1 MRYLLTLSIGPVQ
14 DFIAAA
20 RRTADL
26 QAGSKLLQ
34 QLAMHLAQDIQD
46 KGGTLIFPASA
57 QVPGPNK
64 VVATLDADD
73 PATFAQQ
80 LREGAVQWLW
90 QQWQTARERINS
102 VPLDDHLAEEQI
114 KHFLEFY
121 AAWVPLNGDY
131 AQARHQAE
139 RLLAGR
145 KALRD
150 FRQVPCRPGRPKSP
164 LDPSR
169 DTVLKLEQG
178 LRIPDEA
185 QREPLFLKR
194 TEYLDAVSMLK
205 RLLGEKGVPSTSYMA
220 AQAILPI
227 ADQQA
232 VQELQRIADHAPG
245 AVDIGDLM
253 FPTRVQE
260 EIEEGEPPLSNYL
273 QRHQTEID
281 QLRRRILDSL
291 SPRVSE
297 CPPYYAILAA
307 DGDRMGQLISAQRDM
322 QSHQKLSSAL
332 ADVAEE
338 MKKVVKQHHG
348 YTVYAGG
355 DDLLAFLPVNQILS
369 CACQLAAAFRQAME
383 QFRKEK
389 NEDSGGT
396 LSIGVAIVHRMEM
409 LQQALEWARAAE
421 AEAKKRRNAIAI
433 ALHTRGGV
441 PLTAV
446 TAFKD
451 DPYLDE
457 WKKWLKAFRAGLTRG
472 FPYELQHLAREVE
485 NASLSSE
492 SLRAEAMRIFDR
504 KMGREGS
511 AAVKQFRPAFQQRIE
526 TIGNA
531 NDLRAFA
538 EQLIVARFL
547 SEYPN
552 GVEVRS

>member
-26 QAGSKLLQ
+26 QAGSQLLQ
-34 QLAMHLAQDIQD
+34 QLAMHLAQHIQG

-57 QVPGPNK
+57 EQPGPNK
-64 VVATLDADD
+64 VVATIETDD
-73 PATFAQQ
+73 PAAFAQQ
-80 LREGAVQWLW
+80 LREVAVQWLW

-169 DTVLKLEQG
+169 DTVLKLDAG
-178 LRIPDEA
+178 LRIPEQA
-185 QREPLFLKR
+185 QQEPLFLKR

-205 RLLGEKGVPSTSYMA
+205 RLKGEKGVPSTSYMA

-232 VQELQRIADHAPG
+232 VTELERIADNAPG

-260 EIEEGEPPLSNYL
+260 EVEEGEPRLSRYL
-273 QRHQTEID
+273 KDRLTEID
-281 QLRRRILDSL
+281 QLRRQILAKFGL
-291 SPRVSE
+291 SE
-297 CPPYYAILAA
+297 CPSYYAILAA

-322 QSHQKLSSAL
+322 ESHQKLSKAL
-332 ADVAEE
+332 ANVAEQ
-338 MKKVVKQHHG
+338 MKQVVDGHNG
-348 YTVYAGG
+348 YTIYAGG
-355 DDLLAFLPVNQILS
+355 DDLLAFLPVNQVLS
-369 CACQLAAAFRQAME
+369 CACELAAAFRKAME
-383 QFRKEK
+383 PFRG
-389 NEDSGGT
+389 DSSEAGT

-409 LQQALEWARAAE
+409 LQQSLEWARE
-421 AEAKKRRNAIAI
+421 AEREAKRWRNAIAV

-441 PLTAV
+441 PMTAV

-451 DPYLDE
+451 DPYLDG
-457 WKKWLKAFRAGLTRG
+457 WRQWLKAFRAGLTRG
-472 FPYELQHLAREVE
+472 FPYELQYLAREVE

-492 SLRAEAMRIFDR
+492 SLRAEALRIFDR
-504 KMGREGS
+504 KTGREGS
-511 AAVKQFRPAFQQRIE
+511 AAVKQFRPAYQQRID
-526 TIGNA
+526 TIGNT
-531 NDLRAFA
+531 DELRAFA

-547 SEYPN
+547 WEYLN

>member
-169 DTVLKLEQG
+169 DTVLKLDAG
-178 LRIPDEA
+178 LRIPEQA
-185 QREPLFLKR
+185 QQEPLFLKR

-205 RLLGEKGVPSTSYMA
+205 RLKGEKGVPSTSYMA

-232 VQELQRIADHAPG
+232 VQALERIANDAPG

-260 EIEEGEPPLSNYL
+260 EIEEGEPPLSRYL
-273 QRHQTEID
+273 QEHQADID
-281 QLRRRILDSL
+281 RLRRRILAKFGL
-291 SPRVSE
+291 SE

-322 QSHQKLSSAL
+322 ESHQKLSKAL
-332 ADVAEE
+332 ANVAEQ
-338 MKKVVKQHHG
+338 MKQVVDGHNG
-348 YTVYAGG
+348 YTIYAGG
-355 DDLLAFLPVNQILS
+355 DDLLALLPVNQILS
-369 CACQLAAAFRQAME
+369 CACQLAAAFSKAME
-383 QFRKEK
+383 QFRKDK

-396 LSIGVAIVHRMEM
+396 LSIGVAIVHRMEI
-409 LQQALEWARAAE
+409 LQQALEWARE
-421 AEAKKRRNAIAI
+421 AEKQAKNLRDAIAI

-441 PLTAV
+441 PMTAV
-446 TAFKD
+446 TSFQK
-451 DPYLDE
+451 DPYLDG
-457 WKKWLKAFRAGLTRG
+457 WRQWLKAFRAGLTRG
-472 FPYELQHLAREVE
+472 FPYELQYLAREVE

-492 SLRAEAMRIFDR
+492 SLRAEALRIFDR
-504 KMGREGS
+504 KMGREGRATVEAYRPHLERAIHGIDS
-511 AAVKQFRPAFQQRIE
+511 ADK
-526 TIGNA
+526 
-531 NDLRAFA
+531 LRAFA

>member
-26 QAGSKLLQ
+26 QAGSQLLQ
-34 QLAMHLAQDIQD
+34 QLAMHLAQHIQG

-57 QVPGPNK
+57 EQPGPNK
-64 VVATLDADD
+64 VVATIETDD
-73 PATFAQQ
+73 PAAFAQQ
-80 LREGAVQWLW
+80 LREVAVQWLW
-90 QQWQTARERINS
+90 QQWQSARERMPN
-102 VPLDDHLAEEQI
+102 VPLDEHLAEEQM
-114 KHFLEFY
+114 KQFLEFY

-169 DTVLKLEQG
+169 DTVLKLDAG
-178 LRIPDEA
+178 LRIPEQA
-185 QREPLFLKR
+185 QQEPLFLKR

-205 RLLGEKGVPSTSYMA
+205 RLKGEKGVPSTSYMA

-232 VQELQRIADHAPG
+232 VTELKRIADNAPG

-260 EIEEGEPPLSNYL
+260 EVEEGEPRLSRYL
-273 QRHQTEID
+273 KEHQADID
-281 QLRRRILDSL
+281 RLRRRILDSL
-291 SPRVSE
+291 SPRLSE
-297 CPPYYAILAA
+297 CPSYYAILAA
-307 DGDRMGQLISAQRDM
+307 DGDRMGQCISAQRDM
-322 QSHQKLSSAL
+322 DSHRRLSAAL
-332 ADVAEE
+332 AEVAEE
-338 MKKVVKQHHG
+338 MKKVVNQHNG

-355 DDLLAFLPVNQILS
+355 DDLLAFLPVNQVLS
-369 CACQLAAAFRQAME
+369 CVCELAAAFRKAME
-383 QFRKEK
+383 PFRGGSSEA
-389 NEDSGGT
+389 GT

-409 LQQALEWARAAE
+409 LQQSLEWARE
-421 AEAKKRRNAIAI
+421 AEREAKRWRNAIAI

-451 DPYLDE
+451 DPYLDG
-457 WKKWLKAFRAGLTRG
+457 WRQWLKAFRAGLTRG
-472 FPYELQHLAREVE
+472 FPYELQYLAREVE

-504 KMGREGS
+504 KTGREGS
-511 AAVKQFRPAFQQRIE
+511 AAVKQFRPAYQQRID
-526 TIGNA
+526 TIGNT
-531 NDLRAFA
+531 DELRAFA

>member
-26 QAGSKLLQ
+26 QAGSQLLQ
-34 QLAMHLAQDIQD
+34 QLAMHLAQHIQG
-46 KGGTLIFPASA
+46 KGGSLIFPASA
-57 QVPGPNK
+57 QQPGPNK
-64 VVATLDADD
+64 VVATIETDD
-73 PATFAQQ
+73 PAAFAQQ
-80 LREGAVQWLW
+80 LREVAVQWLW
-90 QQWQTARERINS
+90 QQWQSARERMPN
-102 VPLDDHLAEEQI
+102 VPLDEHLAEEQI
-114 KHFLEFY
+114 KQFLEFY

-169 DTVLKLEQG
+169 DTVLKLDAG
-178 LRIPDEA
+178 LRIPEQA
-185 QREPLFLKR
+185 QQEPLFLKR

-205 RLLGEKGVPSTSYMA
+205 RLKGEKGVPSTSYMA

-232 VQELQRIADHAPG
+232 VTELKRIADNAPG

-260 EIEEGEPPLSNYL
+260 EIEEGEPRLSRYL
-273 QRHQTEID
+273 KEHQADID
-281 QLRRRILDSL
+281 RLRRRILDSL
-291 SPRVSE
+291 SPRLSE
-297 CPPYYAILAA
+297 CPSYYAILAA
-307 DGDRMGQLISAQRDM
+307 DGDRMGQCISAQRDM
-322 QSHQKLSSAL
+322 DSHRRLSAAL
-332 ADVAEE
+332 AEVAEE
-338 MKKVVKQHHG
+338 MKKVVNQHHG

-355 DDLLAFLPVNQILS
+355 DDLLAFLPVNQVLS
-369 CACQLAAAFRQAME
+369 CACELAAAFRKAME
-383 QFRKEK
+383 PFRGGSSEA
-389 NEDSGGT
+389 GT

-409 LQQALEWARAAE
+409 LQQSLEWARE
-421 AEAKKRRNAIAI
+421 AEREAKRWRNAIAI

-451 DPYLDE
+451 DPYLDG
-457 WKKWLKAFRAGLTRG
+457 WRQWLKAFRAGLTRG
-472 FPYELQHLAREVE
+472 FPYELQYLAREVE

-504 KMGREGS
+504 KTGREGS
-511 AAVKQFRPAFQQRIE
+511 AAVKQFRPAYQQRID
-526 TIGNA
+526 TIGNT
-531 NDLRAFA
+531 DELRAFA

>member
-26 QAGSKLLQ
+26 QAGSQLLQ
-34 QLAMHLAQDIQD
+34 QLAMHLAQHIQG

-57 QVPGPNK
+57 QQPGPNK
-64 VVATLDADD
+64 VVATIETDD
-73 PATFAQQ
+73 PAAFAQQ
-80 LREGAVQWLW
+80 LREVAVQWLW
-90 QQWQTARERINS
+90 QQWQSARERMPN
-102 VPLDDHLAEEQI
+102 VPLDEHLAEEQI
-114 KHFLEFY
+114 KQFLEFY

-169 DTVLKLEQG
+169 DTVLKLDAG
-178 LRIPDEA
+178 LRIPEQA
-185 QREPLFLKR
+185 QQEPLFLKR

-205 RLLGEKGVPSTSYMA
+205 RLKGEKGVPSTSYMA

-232 VQELQRIADHAPG
+232 VTELKRIADNAPG

-260 EIEEGEPPLSNYL
+260 EVEEGEPRLSRYL
-273 QRHQTEID
+273 KEHQADID
-281 QLRRRILDSL
+281 RLRRRILDSL
-291 SPRVSE
+291 SPRLSE
-297 CPPYYAILAA
+297 CPSYYAILAA

-322 QSHQKLSSAL
+322 DSHRRLSAAL
-332 ADVAEE
+332 AEVAEE
-338 MKKVVKQHHG
+338 MKKVVNQHHG

-369 CACQLAAAFRQAME
+369 CACELAAAFRKAME
-383 QFRKEK
+383 PFRGGSSEA
-389 NEDSGGT
+389 GT

-409 LQQALEWARAAE
+409 LQQSLEWARE
-421 AEAKKRRNAIAI
+421 AEREAKRWRNAIAI

-451 DPYLDE
+451 DPYLDG
-457 WKKWLKAFRAGLTRG
+457 WRQWLKAFRAGLTRG
-472 FPYELQHLAREVE
+472 FPYELQYLAREVE
-485 NASLSSE
+485 NASLSID

-504 KMGREGS
+504 KTGREGS
-511 AAVKQFRPAFQQRIE
+511 AAVKQFRPAYQQRID
-526 TIGNA
+526 TIGNT
-531 NDLRAFA
+531 DELRAFA

>member
-1 MRYLLTLSIGPVQ
+1 MKYLLTLSIGPVQ

-26 QAGSKLLQ
+26 QAGSQLLQ
-34 QLAMHLAQDIQD
+34 QLAMHLAQHIQG
-46 KGGTLIFPASA
+46 KGGSLIFPASA
-57 QVPGPNK
+57 QQPGPNK
-64 VVATLDADD
+64 VVATIETDD
-73 PATFAQQ
+73 PAAFAQQ
-80 LREGAVQWLW
+80 LREVAVQWLW
-90 QQWQTARERINS
+90 QQWQSARERMPN
-102 VPLDDHLAEEQI
+102 VPLDEHLAEEQI
-114 KHFLEFY
+114 KQFLEFY

-150 FRQVPCRPGRPKSP
+150 FRQGPCRPGRPKSP
-164 LDPSR
+164 LDPTR
-169 DTVLKLEQG
+169 DTVLKLEAG
-178 LRIPDEA
+178 LRIPEQA
-185 QREPLFLKR
+185 QQEPLFLKR

-205 RLLGEKGVPSTSYMA
+205 RLKGEKGVPSTSYMA

-227 ADQQA
+227 ADRQA

-260 EIEEGEPPLSNYL
+260 EVEEGEPRLSRYL
-273 QRHQTEID
+273 KDRLTEID
-281 QLRRRILDSL
+281 QLRRQILAKFGL
-291 SPRVSE
+291 SE
-297 CPPYYAILAA
+297 CPSYYAILAA
-307 DGDRMGQLISAQRDM
+307 DGDRMGQCISAQRDM
-322 QSHQKLSSAL
+322 DSHRRLSAAL
-332 ADVAEE
+332 AEVAEE
-338 MKKVVKQHHG
+338 MKKVVNQHNG

-369 CACQLAAAFRQAME
+369 CACELAAAFREAMKS
-383 QFRKEK
+383 FRG
-389 NEDSGGT
+389 DSSEAGT
-396 LSIGVAIVHRMEM
+396 LSIGVAIVHRMEI
-409 LQQALEWARAAE
+409 LQQSLEWARE
-421 AEAKKRRNAIAI
+421 AEREAKRWRNAIAI

-451 DPYLDE
+451 DPYLDG
-457 WKKWLKAFRAGLTRG
+457 WRQWLKAFRAGLTRG
-472 FPYELQHLAREVE
+472 LPYELQYLAREVE
-485 NASLSSE
+485 NASLSID

-504 KMGREGS
+504 KTGREGS
-511 AAVKQFRPAFQQRIE
+511 AAVKQFRPAYQQRID
-526 TIGNA
+526 TIGNT
-531 NDLRAFA
+531 DELRAFA

-547 SEYPN
+547 WEYLN

>member
-26 QAGSKLLQ
+26 QAGSQLLQ
-34 QLAMHLAQDIQD
+34 QLAMHLAQHIQG

-57 QVPGPNK
+57 EQPGPNK
-64 VVATLDADD
+64 VVATIETDD
-73 PATFAQQ
+73 PAAFAQQ
-80 LREGAVQWLW
+80 LREVAVQWLW
-90 QQWQTARERINS
+90 QQWQSARERMPN
-102 VPLDDHLAEEQI
+102 VPLDEHLAEEQI
-114 KHFLEFY
+114 KHLLEFY

-169 DTVLKLEQG
+169 DTVLKLDAG
-178 LRIPDEA
+178 LRIPEQA
-185 QREPLFLKR
+185 QQEPLFLKR

-205 RLLGEKGVPSTSYMA
+205 RLKGERGVPSTSYMA

-232 VQELQRIADHAPG
+232 VTELERIADNAPG

-260 EIEEGEPPLSNYL
+260 EVEEGEPRLSRYL
-273 QRHQTEID
+273 KDRLTEID
-281 QLRRRILDSL
+281 QLRRQILDSL
-291 SPRVSE
+291 SPRLSE
-297 CPPYYAILAA
+297 CPSYYAILAA
-307 DGDRMGQLISAQRDM
+307 DGDRMGQCISAQRDM
-322 QSHQKLSSAL
+322 DSHRRLSAAL
-332 ADVAEE
+332 AEVAEE
-338 MKKVVKQHHG
+338 MKKVVNQHHG

-369 CACQLAAAFRQAME
+369 CACELAAAFRKAME
-383 QFRKEK
+383 PFRGGSSEA
-389 NEDSGGT
+389 GT

-409 LQQALEWARAAE
+409 LQQSLEWARE
-421 AEAKKRRNAIAI
+421 AEREAKRWRNAIAI

-451 DPYLDE
+451 DPYLDG
-457 WKKWLKAFRAGLTRG
+457 WRQWLKAFRAGLTRG
-472 FPYELQHLAREVE
+472 FPYELQYLAREVE
-485 NASLSSE
+485 NASLSID
-492 SLRAEAMRIFDR
+492 SLRAEALRIFDR
-504 KMGREGS
+504 KTGREGS
-511 AAVKQFRPAFQQRIE
+511 AAVKQFRPAYQQRID
-526 TIGNA
+526 TIGNT
-531 NDLRAFA
+531 DELRAFA

>member
-26 QAGSKLLQ
+26 QAGSQLLQ
-34 QLAMHLAQDIQD
+34 QLAMHLAQHIQG

-57 QVPGPNK
+57 EQPGPNK
-64 VVATLDADD
+64 VVATIETDD
-73 PATFAQQ
+73 PAAFAQQ
-80 LREGAVQWLW
+80 LHEVAVQWLW
-90 QQWQTARERINS
+90 QQWQSARERMPN
-102 VPLDDHLAEEQI
+102 VPLDEHLAEEQI
-114 KHFLEFY
+114 KQFLEFY

-169 DTVLKLEQG
+169 DTVLKLDAG
-178 LRIPDEA
+178 LRIPEQA
-185 QREPLFLKR
+185 QQEPLFLKR

-205 RLLGEKGVPSTSYMA
+205 RLKGEKGVPSTSYMA

-232 VQELQRIADHAPG
+232 VTELERIADNAPG

-260 EIEEGEPPLSNYL
+260 EVEEGEPRLSRYL
-273 QRHQTEID
+273 KDRLTEID
-281 QLRRRILDSL
+281 QLRRQILDSL
-291 SPRVSE
+291 SPRLSE
-297 CPPYYAILAA
+297 CPSYYAILAA
-307 DGDRMGQLISAQRDM
+307 DGDRMGQCISAQRDM
-322 QSHQKLSSAL
+322 DSHRRLSAAL
-332 ADVAEE
+332 AEVAEE
-338 MKKVVKQHHG
+338 MKKVVNQHHG

-369 CACQLAAAFRQAME
+369 CACELAAAFRKAME
-383 QFRKEK
+383 PFRGGSSEA
-389 NEDSGGT
+389 GT

-409 LQQALEWARAAE
+409 LQQSLEWARE
-421 AEAKKRRNAIAI
+421 AEREAKRWRNAIAI

-451 DPYLDE
+451 DPYLDG
-457 WKKWLKAFRAGLTRG
+457 WRQWLKAFRAGLTRG
-472 FPYELQHLAREVE
+472 FPYELQYLAREVE
-485 NASLSSE
+485 NASLSID

-504 KMGREGS
+504 KTGREGS
-511 AAVKQFRPAFQQRIE
+511 AAVKQFRPAYQQRID
-526 TIGNA
+526 TIGNT
-531 NDLRAFA
+531 DELRAFA

>member
-1 MRYLLTLSIGPVQ
+1 MKYLLTLSIGPVQ

-145 KALRD
+145 KVLRD

-169 DTVLKLEQG
+169 DTVLKLDQG
-178 LRIPDEA
+178 LRIPEQA
-185 QREPLFLKR
+185 QKEPLFLKR

-205 RLLGEKGVPSTSYMA
+205 RLKGEKGVPSTSYMA

-232 VQELQRIADHAPG
+232 VTELKRVADNAPG

-260 EIEEGEPPLSNYL
+260 EIEEGEPRLSRYL
-273 QRHQTEID
+273 KEHQADID
-281 QLRRRILDSL
+281 RLRRRILDSL
-291 SPRVSE
+291 RSRPSE
-297 CPPYYAILAA
+297 CPPYYAILVA
-307 DGDRMGQLISAQRDM
+307 DGDRMGQCISAQPDM
-322 QSHQKLSSAL
+322 DSHRRLSAAL
-332 ADVAEE
+332 AEVAEE
-338 MKKVVKQHHG
+338 MKKVVNQHNG

-369 CACQLAAAFRQAME
+369 CACELAAAFREAMKS
-383 QFRKEK
+383 FRG
-389 NEDSGGT
+389 DSSEAGT
-396 LSIGVAIVHRMEM
+396 LSIGVAIVHRMEI
-409 LQQALEWARAAE
+409 LQQSLEWARE
-421 AEAKKRRNAIAI
+421 AEREAKRWRNAIAI

-441 PLTAV
+441 PMTAV

-451 DPYLDE
+451 DPYLDG
-457 WKKWLKAFRAGLTRG
+457 WRQWLKAFGAGLTRG
-472 FPYELQHLAREVE
+472 LPYELQYLAREVE
-485 NASLSSE
+485 NASLSID

-504 KMGREGS
+504 KTGREGS
-511 AAVKQFRPAFQQRIE
+511 AAVKQFRPAYQQRID
-526 TIGNA
+526 TIGNT
-531 NDLRAFA
+531 DELRAFA

-547 SEYPN
+547 WEYLN

>member
-34 QLAMHLAQDIQD
+34 QLAMHLAQDIQG
-46 KGGTLIFPASA
+46 KGGTLVFPASA
-57 QVPGPNK
+57 HVPGPNK
-64 VVATLDADD
+64 VVAAIDTDD

-178 LRIPDEA
+178 LRIPEQA
-185 QREPLFLKR
+185 QKEPLFLKR

-232 VQELQRIADHAPG
+232 VQELQRISDHAPG

-322 QSHQKLSSAL
+322 QSHQELSEAL
-332 ADVAEE
+332 ANVADK
-338 MKKVVKQHHG
+338 MRAVVKNHSG

-369 CACQLAAAFRQAME
+369 CACELAAAFRKAME
-383 QFRKEK
+383 PFCG
-389 NEDSGGT
+389 DSSEAGT

-421 AEAKKRRNAIAI
+421 AEAKKWRNAIAI

-441 PLTAV
+441 PLTSVA
-446 TAFKD
+446 TFQN

-457 WKKWLKAFRAGLTRG
+457 WRQWLKAFRAGLTRG

-485 NASLSSE
+485 NASLSAE
-492 SLRAEAMRIFDR
+492 SLRAEALRIFDR
-504 KMGREGS
+504 KMGREGRASVEAYRPHFERAIQGIGS
-511 AAVKQFRPAFQQRIE
+511 ADK
-526 TIGNA
+526 
-531 NDLRAFA
+531 LRAFA

>member
-20 RRTADL
+20 RRTVDL

-64 VVATLDADD
+64 VVATIDTDD

-90 QQWQTARERINS
+90 QQWQTARDRIPS

-169 DTVLKLEQG
+169 DTVLKLEQE

-185 QREPLFLKR
+185 QKEPLFLKR

-205 RLLGEKGVPSTSYMA
+205 RLLGEKKVPSTSLMA
-220 AQAILPI
+220 ARAILPI

-232 VQELQRIADHAPG
+232 VQELQRIADNAPG

-260 EIEEGEPPLSNYL
+260 QIEEGEPPLRNYL

-281 QLRRRILDSL
+281 HLRRRILDSL
-291 SPRVSE
+291 SPRLSE

-338 MKKVVKQHHG
+338 MKKVVQQHHG

-355 DDLLAFLPVNQILS
+355 DDLLAFLAVNQILS
-369 CACQLAAAFRQAME
+369 CACQLAAAFNQAME
-383 QFRKEK
+383 QFRKDK
-389 NEDSGGT
+389 NDDSGGT

-421 AEAKKRRNAIAI
+421 AEAKKSRNAIAI

-446 TAFKD
+446 SSFKD
-451 DPYLDE
+451 DPYLDG
-457 WKKWLKAFRAGLTRG
+457 WRQWLKAFRAGLTRG

-485 NASLSSE
+485 NASLSAD
-492 SLRAEAMRIFDR
+492 SLQAEAFRIFDR
-504 KMGREGS
+504 KTGREGS
-511 AAVKQFRPAFQQRIE
+511 AAVKQFRPAFKQRMDR
-526 TIGNA
+526 IGKA
-531 NDLRAFA
+531 EDLRAFA

>member
-26 QAGSKLLQ
+26 QAGSQLLQ
-34 QLAMHLAQDIQD
+34 QLAMHLAQHIQG

-57 QVPGPNK
+57 EQPGPNK
-64 VVATLDADD
+64 VVATIETDD
-73 PATFAQQ
+73 PAAFAQQ
-80 LREGAVQWLW
+80 LREVAVQWLW
-90 QQWQTARERINS
+90 QQWQSARERMPN
-102 VPLDDHLAEEQI
+102 VPLDEHLAEEQI
-114 KHFLEFY
+114 KQFLEFY

-169 DTVLKLEQG
+169 DTVLKLDAG
-178 LRIPDEA
+178 LRIPEQA
-185 QREPLFLKR
+185 QQEPLFLKR

-205 RLLGEKGVPSTSYMA
+205 RLKGEKGVPSTSYMA

-232 VQELQRIADHAPG
+232 VTELERIADNAPG

-260 EIEEGEPPLSNYL
+260 EVEEGEPRLSRYL
-273 QRHQTEID
+273 KDRLTEID
-281 QLRRRILDSL
+281 QLRRQILDSL
-291 SPRVSE
+291 SPRLSE
-297 CPPYYAILAA
+297 CPSYYAILAA
-307 DGDRMGQLISAQRDM
+307 DGDRMGQCISAQRDM
-322 QSHQKLSSAL
+322 DSHRRLSAAL
-332 ADVAEE
+332 AEVAEE
-338 MKKVVKQHHG
+338 MKKVVNQHHG

-369 CACQLAAAFRQAME
+369 CACELAAAFRKAME
-383 QFRKEK
+383 PFRGGSSEA
-389 NEDSGGT
+389 GT

-409 LQQALEWARAAE
+409 LQQSLEWARE
-421 AEAKKRRNAIAI
+421 AEREAKRWRNAIAI

-451 DPYLDE
+451 DPYLDG
-457 WKKWLKAFRAGLTRG
+457 WRQWLKAFRAGLTRG
-472 FPYELQHLAREVE
+472 FPYELQYLAREVE
-485 NASLSSE
+485 NASLSID
-492 SLRAEAMRIFDR
+492 SLRAEALRIFDR
-504 KMGREGS
+504 KTGREGS
-511 AAVKQFRPAFQQRIE
+511 AAVKQFRPAYQQRID
-526 TIGNA
+526 TIGNT
-531 NDLRAFA
+531 DELRAFA

>member
-26 QAGSKLLQ
+26 QAGSQLLQ
-34 QLAMHLAQDIQD
+34 QLAMHLAQHIQG

-57 QVPGPNK
+57 QQPGPNK
-64 VVATLDADD
+64 VVATIETDD
-73 PATFAQQ
+73 PAAFAQQ
-80 LREGAVQWLW
+80 LREVAVQWLW
-90 QQWQTARERINS
+90 QQWQSARERMPN
-102 VPLDDHLAEEQI
+102 VPLDEHLAEEQI
-114 KHFLEFY
+114 KQFLEFY

-169 DTVLKLEQG
+169 DTVLKLDQG
-178 LRIPDEA
+178 LRIPEQA
-185 QREPLFLKR
+185 QKEPLFLKR

-205 RLLGEKGVPSTSYMA
+205 RLKGEKGVPSTSYMA

-232 VQELQRIADHAPG
+232 VTELKRIADNAPG

-260 EIEEGEPPLSNYL
+260 EVEEGEPRLSRYL
-273 QRHQTEID
+273 KDRLTEID
-281 QLRRRILDSL
+281 QLRRQILAKFGL
-291 SPRVSE
+291 SE
-297 CPPYYAILAA
+297 CPSYYAILAA

-322 QSHQKLSSAL
+322 ESHQKLSKAL
-332 ADVAEE
+332 ANVAEQ
-338 MKKVVKQHHG
+338 MKQVVDGHNG
-348 YTVYAGG
+348 YTIYAGG
-355 DDLLAFLPVNQILS
+355 DDLLAFLPVNQVLS
-369 CACQLAAAFRQAME
+369 CACELAAAFRKAME
-383 QFRKEK
+383 PFRG
-389 NEDSGGT
+389 DSSEAGT

-409 LQQALEWARAAE
+409 LQQSLEWARE
-421 AEAKKRRNAIAI
+421 AEREAKRWRNAIAV

-441 PLTAV
+441 PMTAV

-451 DPYLDE
+451 DPYLDG
-457 WKKWLKAFRAGLTRG
+457 WRQWLKAFRAGLTRG
-472 FPYELQHLAREVE
+472 FPYELQYLAREVE

-492 SLRAEAMRIFDR
+492 SLRAEALRIFDR
-504 KMGREGS
+504 KTGREGS
-511 AAVKQFRPAFQQRIE
+511 AAVKQFRPAYQQRID
-526 TIGNA
+526 TIGNT
-531 NDLRAFA
+531 DELRAFA

-547 SEYPN
+547 WEYLN

>member
-26 QAGSKLLQ
+26 QAGSQLLQ
-34 QLAMHLAQDIQD
+34 QLAMHLAQHIQG

-57 QVPGPNK
+57 EQPGPNK
-64 VVATLDADD
+64 VVATIETDD
-73 PATFAQQ
+73 PAAFAQQ
-80 LREGAVQWLW
+80 LREVAVQWLW
-90 QQWQTARERINS
+90 QQWQSARERMPN
-102 VPLDDHLAEEQI
+102 VPLDEHLAEEQM
-114 KHFLEFY
+114 KQFLEFY

-169 DTVLKLEQG
+169 DTVLKLDAG
-178 LRIPDEA
+178 LRIPEQA
-185 QREPLFLKR
+185 QQEPLFLKR

-205 RLLGEKGVPSTSYMA
+205 RLKGEKGVPSTSYMA

-232 VQELQRIADHAPG
+232 VTELKRIADNAPG

-260 EIEEGEPPLSNYL
+260 EVEEGEPRLSRYL
-273 QRHQTEID
+273 KEHQADID
-281 QLRRRILDSL
+281 RLRRRILDSL
-291 SPRVSE
+291 SPRLSE
-297 CPPYYAILAA
+297 CPSYYAILAA
-307 DGDRMGQLISAQRDM
+307 DGDRMGQCISAQRDM
-322 QSHQKLSSAL
+322 DSHRRLSAAL
-332 ADVAEE
+332 AEVAEE
-338 MKKVVKQHHG
+338 MKKVVNQHHG

-355 DDLLAFLPVNQILS
+355 DDLLAFLPVNQVLS
-369 CACQLAAAFRQAME
+369 CVCELAAAFRKAME
-383 QFRKEK
+383 PFRGGSSEA
-389 NEDSGGT
+389 GT

-409 LQQALEWARAAE
+409 LQQSLEWARE
-421 AEAKKRRNAIAI
+421 AEREAKRWRNAIAI

-451 DPYLDE
+451 DPYLDG
-457 WKKWLKAFRAGLTRG
+457 WRQWLKAFRAGLTRG
-472 FPYELQHLAREVE
+472 FPYELQYLAREVE

-504 KMGREGS
+504 KTGREGS
-511 AAVKQFRPAFQQRIE
+511 AAVKQFRPAYQQRID
-526 TIGNA
+526 TIGNT
-531 NDLRAFA
+531 DELRAFA

>member
-1 MRYLLTLSIGPVQ
+1 MKYLLTLSIGPVQ

-26 QAGSKLLQ
+26 QAGSQLLQ
-34 QLAMHLAQDIQD
+34 QLAMHLAQHIQG
-46 KGGTLIFPASA
+46 KGGSLIFPASA
-57 QVPGPNK
+57 QQPGPNK
-64 VVATLDADD
+64 VVSTIETDD
-73 PATFAQQ
+73 PAAFAQQ
-80 LREGAVQWLW
+80 LREVAVQWLW
-90 QQWQTARERINS
+90 QQWQSARERMPN
-102 VPLDDHLAEEQI
+102 VPLDEHLAEEQI
-114 KHFLEFY
+114 KHLLEFY

-169 DTVLKLEQG
+169 DTVLKLDAG
-178 LRIPDEA
+178 LRIPEQA
-185 QREPLFLKR
+185 QQEPLFLKR

-205 RLLGEKGVPSTSYMA
+205 RLKGEKGVPSTSYMA

-232 VQELQRIADHAPG
+232 VTELERIADNAPG

-260 EIEEGEPPLSNYL
+260 EIEEGEPRLSRYL
-273 QRHQTEID
+273 KEHQADID
-281 QLRRRILDSL
+281 RLRRRILDSPSL
-291 SPRVSE
+291 RLSE
-297 CPPYYAILAA
+297 CPSYYAILAA
-307 DGDRMGQLISAQRDM
+307 DGDRMGQCISAQPDM
-322 QSHQKLSSAL
+322 DSHRRLSAAL
-332 ADVAEE
+332 AEVAEE
-338 MKKVVKQHHG
+338 MKKVVNQHHG

-355 DDLLAFLPVNQILS
+355 DDLLAFLPVNQVLS
-369 CACQLAAAFRQAME
+369 CACELAAAFRKAME
-383 QFRKEK
+383 PFRGGSSEA
-389 NEDSGGT
+389 GT

-409 LQQALEWARAAE
+409 LQQSLEWARE
-421 AEAKKRRNAIAI
+421 AEREAKRWRNAIAI

-441 PLTAV
+441 PMTAV

-451 DPYLDE
+451 DPYLDG
-457 WKKWLKAFRAGLTRG
+457 WRQWLKAFGDGLTRG
-472 FPYELQHLAREVE
+472 FPYELQYLAREVE
-485 NASLSSE
+485 NASLSID

-504 KMGREGS
+504 KTGREGS
-511 AAVKQFRPAFQQRIE
+511 AAVKQFRPAYQQRID
-526 TIGNA
+526 TIGNT
-531 NDLRAFA
+531 DELRAFA

>member
-26 QAGSKLLQ
+26 QAGSQLLQ
-34 QLAMHLAQDIQD
+34 QLAMHLAQHIQG

-57 QVPGPNK
+57 QQPGPNK
-64 VVATLDADD
+64 VVATIETDD
-73 PATFAQQ
+73 PAAFAQQ
-80 LREGAVQWLW
+80 LREVAVQWLW
-90 QQWQTARERINS
+90 QQWQSARERINS

-169 DTVLKLEQG
+169 DTVLKLDAG
-178 LRIPDEA
+178 LRIPEQA
-185 QREPLFLKR
+185 QQEPLFLKR

-205 RLLGEKGVPSTSYMA
+205 RLKGEKGVPSTSYMA

-232 VQELQRIADHAPG
+232 VTELKRIADHAPG

-260 EIEEGEPPLSNYL
+260 EIEEGEPPLSRYL
-273 QRHQTEID
+273 KDRLTEID
-281 QLRRRILDSL
+281 QLRRRILAKFGL
-291 SPRVSE
+291 SE

-322 QSHQKLSSAL
+322 QSHRNLSSAL
-332 ADVAEE
+332 AEVANA
-338 MKKVVKQHHG
+338 MKEVVRQHHG

-355 DDLLAFLPVNQILS
+355 DDLLALLPVNQILS
-369 CACQLAAAFRQAME
+369 CACQLAAAFREAMKS
-383 QFRKEK
+383 FRG
-389 NEDSGGT
+389 DSSEAGT

-409 LQQALEWARAAE
+409 LQQSLEWARE
-421 AEAKKRRNAIAI
+421 AEREAKRWRNAIAI

-451 DPYLDE
+451 DPYLDG
-457 WKKWLKAFRAGLTRG
+457 WRQWLKAFRAGLTRG
-472 FPYELQHLAREVE
+472 FPYELQYLAREVE

-504 KMGREGS
+504 KTGREGS
-511 AAVKQFRPAFQQRIE
+511 AAVKQFRPAYQQRID
-526 TIGNA
+526 TIGNT
-531 NDLRAFA
+531 DELRAFA

>member
-26 QAGSKLLQ
+26 QAGSQLLQ
-34 QLAMHLAQDIQD
+34 QLAMHLAQHIQG

-57 QVPGPNK
+57 QQPGPNK
-64 VVATLDADD
+64 VVATIETDD
-73 PATFAQQ
+73 PAAFAQQ
-80 LREGAVQWLW
+80 LREVAVQWLW
-90 QQWQTARERINS
+90 QQWQSARERMPN
-102 VPLDDHLAEEQI
+102 VPLDEHLAEEQI
-114 KHFLEFY
+114 KQFLEFY

-169 DTVLKLEQG
+169 DTVLKLDAG
-178 LRIPDEA
+178 LRIPEQA
-185 QREPLFLKR
+185 QQEPLFLKR

-205 RLLGEKGVPSTSYMA
+205 RLKGERGVPSTSYMA

-232 VQELQRIADHAPG
+232 VTELERIADNAPG

-260 EIEEGEPPLSNYL
+260 EVEEGEPRLSRYL
-273 QRHQTEID
+273 KDRLTEID
-281 QLRRRILDSL
+281 QLRRQILDSL
-291 SPRVSE
+291 SPRLSE
-297 CPPYYAILAA
+297 CPSYYAILAA
-307 DGDRMGQLISAQRDM
+307 DGDRMGQCISAQRDM
-322 QSHQKLSSAL
+322 DSHRRLSAAL
-332 ADVAEE
+332 AEVAEE
-338 MKKVVKQHHG
+338 MKKVVNQHHG

-369 CACQLAAAFRQAME
+369 CACELAAAFRKAME
-383 QFRKEK
+383 PFRGGSSEA
-389 NEDSGGT
+389 GT

-409 LQQALEWARAAE
+409 LQQSLEWARE
-421 AEAKKRRNAIAI
+421 AEREAKRWRNAIAI

-451 DPYLDE
+451 DPYLDG
-457 WKKWLKAFRAGLTRG
+457 WRQWLKAFRAGLTRG
-472 FPYELQHLAREVE
+472 FPYELQYLAREVE
-485 NASLSSE
+485 NASLSID
-492 SLRAEAMRIFDR
+492 SLRAEALRIFDR
-504 KMGREGS
+504 KTGREGS
-511 AAVKQFRPAFQQRIE
+511 AAVKQFRPAYQQRID
-526 TIGNA
+526 TIGNT
-531 NDLRAFA
+531 DELRAFA

>member
-57 QVPGPNK
+57 EQPGPNK
-64 VVATLDADD
+64 VVATIETDD
-73 PATFAQQ
+73 PAAFAQQ
-80 LREGAVQWLW
+80 LREVAVQWLW
-90 QQWQTARERINS
+90 QQWQSARERMPN
-102 VPLDDHLAEEQI
+102 VPLDEHLAEEQI
-114 KHFLEFY
+114 KQFLEFY

-169 DTVLKLEQG
+169 DTVLKLEAG
-178 LRIPDEA
+178 LRIPEQA
-185 QREPLFLKR
+185 QQEPLFLKR

-205 RLLGEKGVPSTSYMA
+205 RLKGEKGVPSTSYMA

-232 VQELQRIADHAPG
+232 VTELKRIADNAPG

-260 EIEEGEPPLSNYL
+260 EVEEGEPRLSRYL
-273 QRHQTEID
+273 KDRLTEID
-281 QLRRRILDSL
+281 QLRRQILAKFGL
-291 SPRVSE
+291 SE
-297 CPPYYAILAA
+297 CPSYYAILAA

-322 QSHQKLSSAL
+322 ESHQKLSKAL
-332 ADVAEE
+332 ANVAEQ
-338 MKKVVKQHHG
+338 MKQVVDGHNG
-348 YTVYAGG
+348 YTIYAGG
-355 DDLLAFLPVNQILS
+355 DDLLAFLPVNQVLS
-369 CACQLAAAFRQAME
+369 CACELAAAFRKAME
-383 QFRKEK
+383 PFRG
-389 NEDSGGT
+389 DSSEAGT

-409 LQQALEWARAAE
+409 LQQSLEWARE
-421 AEAKKRRNAIAI
+421 AEREAKRWRNAIAI

-451 DPYLDE
+451 DPYLDG
-457 WKKWLKAFRAGLTRG
+457 WRQWLKAFRAGLTRG
-472 FPYELQHLAREVE
+472 FPYELQYLAREVE

-492 SLRAEAMRIFDR
+492 SLRAEALRIFDR
-504 KMGREGS
+504 KMGREGRATVEAYRPHLERAIHGIDS
-511 AAVKQFRPAFQQRIE
+511 ADK
-526 TIGNA
+526 
-531 NDLRAFA
+531 LRAFA

>member
-57 QVPGPNK
+57 EQPGPNK
-64 VVATLDADD
+64 VVATIETDD
-73 PATFAQQ
+73 PAAFAQQ
-80 LREGAVQWLW
+80 LREVAVQWLW
-90 QQWQTARERINS
+90 QQWQSARERMPN
-102 VPLDDHLAEEQI
+102 VPLDEHLAEEQI
-114 KHFLEFY
+114 KQFLEFY

-169 DTVLKLEQG
+169 DTVLKLEAG
-178 LRIPDEA
+178 LRIPEQA
-185 QREPLFLKR
+185 QQEPLFLKR

-205 RLLGEKGVPSTSYMA
+205 RLKGEKGVPSTSYMA

-232 VQELQRIADHAPG
+232 VTELERIADNAPG

-260 EIEEGEPPLSNYL
+260 EVEEGEPRLSRYL
-273 QRHQTEID
+273 KDRLTEID
-281 QLRRRILDSL
+281 QLRRQILAKFGL
-291 SPRVSE
+291 SE
-297 CPPYYAILAA
+297 CPSYYAILAA
-307 DGDRMGQLISAQRDM
+307 DGDRMGQCISAQRDM
-322 QSHQKLSSAL
+322 DSHRRLSAAL
-332 ADVAEE
+332 AEVAEE
-338 MKKVVKQHHG
+338 MKKVVNQHHG

-355 DDLLAFLPVNQILS
+355 DDLLAFLPVNQVLS
-369 CACQLAAAFRQAME
+369 CACELAAAFRKAME
-383 QFRKEK
+383 PFRG
-389 NEDSGGT
+389 DSSEAGT

-409 LQQALEWARAAE
+409 LQQSLEWARE
-421 AEAKKRRNAIAI
+421 AEREAKRWRNAIAI

-451 DPYLDE
+451 DPYLDG
-457 WKKWLKAFRAGLTRG
+457 WRQWLKAFRAGLTRG
-472 FPYELQHLAREVE
+472 FPYELQYLAREVE

-492 SLRAEAMRIFDR
+492 SLRAEALRIFDR
-504 KMGREGS
+504 KMGREGRATVEAYRPHLERAIHGIDS
-511 AAVKQFRPAFQQRIE
+511 ADK
-526 TIGNA
+526 
-531 NDLRAFA
+531 LRAFA

>member
-26 QAGSKLLQ
+26 QAGSQLLQ
-34 QLAMHLAQDIQD
+34 QLAMHLAQHIQG

-57 QVPGPNK
+57 QQPGPNK
-64 VVATLDADD
+64 VVATIETDD
-73 PATFAQQ
+73 PAAFAQQ

-90 QQWQTARERINS
+90 QQWQSARERMPN
-102 VPLDDHLAEEQI
+102 VPLDEHLAEEQI
-114 KHFLEFY
+114 KQFLEFY

-169 DTVLKLEQG
+169 DTVLKLEAG
-178 LRIPDEA
+178 LRIPEQA
-185 QREPLFLKR
+185 QQEPLFLKR

-205 RLLGEKGVPSTSYMA
+205 RLKGEKGVPSTSYMA

-232 VQELQRIADHAPG
+232 VTELKRIADNAPG

-260 EIEEGEPPLSNYL
+260 EVEEGEPRLSRYL
-273 QRHQTEID
+273 KDRLTEID
-281 QLRRRILDSL
+281 QLRRQILAKFGL
-291 SPRVSE
+291 SE
-297 CPPYYAILAA
+297 CPSYYAILAA

-322 QSHQKLSSAL
+322 ESHQKLSKAL
-332 ADVAEE
+332 ANVAEQ
-338 MKKVVKQHHG
+338 MKQVVDGHNG
-348 YTVYAGG
+348 YTIYAGG
-355 DDLLAFLPVNQILS
+355 DDLLAFLPVNQVLS
-369 CACQLAAAFRQAME
+369 CACELAAAFRKAME
-383 QFRKEK
+383 PFRG
-389 NEDSGGT
+389 DSSEAGT

-409 LQQALEWARAAE
+409 LQQSLEWARE
-421 AEAKKRRNAIAI
+421 AEREAKRWRNAIAI

-451 DPYLDE
+451 DPYLDG
-457 WKKWLKAFRAGLTRG
+457 WRQWLKAFRAGLTRG
-472 FPYELQHLAREVE
+472 FPYELQYLAREVE

-492 SLRAEAMRIFDR
+492 SLRAEALRIFDR
-504 KMGREGS
+504 KTGREGS
-511 AAVKQFRPAFQQRIE
+511 AAVKQFRPAYQQRID
-526 TIGNA
+526 TIGNT
-531 NDLRAFA
+531 DELRAFA

>member
-26 QAGSKLLQ
+26 QAGSQLLQ
-34 QLAMHLAQDIQD
+34 QLAMHLAQHIQG

-57 QVPGPNK
+57 EQPGPNK
-64 VVATLDADD
+64 VVATIETDD
-73 PATFAQQ
+73 PAAFAQQ
-80 LREGAVQWLW
+80 LREVAVQWLW
-90 QQWQTARERINS
+90 QQWQSARERMPN
-102 VPLDDHLAEEQI
+102 VPLDEHLAEEQI
-114 KHFLEFY
+114 KQFLEFY

-169 DTVLKLEQG
+169 DTVLKLDAG
-178 LRIPDEA
+178 LRIPEQA
-185 QREPLFLKR
+185 QQEPLFLKR

-205 RLLGEKGVPSTSYMA
+205 RLKGEKGVPSTSYMA
-220 AQAILPI
+220 AQAVLPI

-232 VQELQRIADHAPG
+232 VTELKRIADNAPG

-260 EIEEGEPPLSNYL
+260 EVEEGEPRLSRYL
-273 QRHQTEID
+273 KEHQADID

-291 SPRVSE
+291 SPRLSE
-297 CPPYYAILAA
+297 CPSYYAILAA

-322 QSHQKLSSAL
+322 DSHRRLSAAL
-332 ADVAEE
+332 AEVAEE
-338 MKKVVKQHHG
+338 MKKVVNQHHG

-355 DDLLAFLPVNQILS
+355 DDLLAFLPVNRILS
-369 CACQLAAAFRQAME
+369 CACQLAAAFRKAME
-383 QFRKEK
+383 PFRG
-389 NEDSGGT
+389 DSSEAGT

-409 LQQALEWARAAE
+409 LQQALEWARE
-421 AEAKKRRNAIAI
+421 AEKQAKNLRDAIAI

-451 DPYLDE
+451 DPYLDG
-457 WKKWLKAFRAGLTRG
+457 WRQWLKAFRAGLTRG
-472 FPYELQHLAREVE
+472 FPYELQYLAREVE

-504 KMGREGS
+504 KTGREGS
-511 AAVKQFRPAFQQRIE
+511 AAVKQFRPAYQQRID
-526 TIGNA
+526 TIGNT
-531 NDLRAFA
+531 DELRAFA

>member
-26 QAGSKLLQ
+26 QAGSQLLQ
-34 QLAMHLAQDIQD
+34 QLAMHLAQHIQG

-57 QVPGPNK
+57 EQPGPNK
-64 VVATLDADD
+64 VVATIETDD
-73 PATFAQQ
+73 PAAFAQQ
-80 LREGAVQWLW
+80 LREVAVQWLW
-90 QQWQTARERINS
+90 QQWQSARERMPN
-102 VPLDDHLAEEQI
+102 VPLDEHLAEEQI
-114 KHFLEFY
+114 KQFLEFY

-169 DTVLKLEQG
+169 DTVLKLDAG
-178 LRIPDEA
+178 LRIPEQA
-185 QREPLFLKR
+185 QQEPLFLKR

-205 RLLGEKGVPSTSYMA
+205 RLKGEKGVPSTSYMA

-232 VQELQRIADHAPG
+232 VTELERIADNAPG

-260 EIEEGEPPLSNYL
+260 EVEEGEPRLSRYL
-273 QRHQTEID
+273 KDRLTEID

-291 SPRVSE
+291 SPRLSE
-297 CPPYYAILAA
+297 CPSYYAILAA
-307 DGDRMGQLISAQRDM
+307 DGDRMGQCISAQRDM
-322 QSHQKLSSAL
+322 DSHRRLSAAL
-332 ADVAEE
+332 AEVAEE
-338 MKKVVKQHHG
+338 MKKVVNQHHG

-369 CACQLAAAFRQAME
+369 CACELAAAFRKAME
-383 QFRKEK
+383 PFRGGSSEA
-389 NEDSGGT
+389 GT

-409 LQQALEWARAAE
+409 LQQSLEWARE
-421 AEAKKRRNAIAI
+421 AEREAKRWRNAIAI

-451 DPYLDE
+451 DPYLDG
-457 WKKWLKAFRAGLTRG
+457 WRQWLKAFRAGLTRG
-472 FPYELQHLAREVE
+472 FPYELQYLAREVE
-485 NASLSSE
+485 NASLSID
-492 SLRAEAMRIFDR
+492 SLRAEALRIFDR
-504 KMGREGS
+504 KTGREGS
-511 AAVKQFRPAFQQRIE
+511 AAVKQFRPAYQQRID
-526 TIGNA
+526 TIGNT
-531 NDLRAFA
+531 DELRAFA

>member
-26 QAGSKLLQ
+26 QAGSQLLQ
-34 QLAMHLAQDIQD
+34 QLAMHLAQHIQG

-57 QVPGPNK
+57 EQPGPNK
-64 VVATLDADD
+64 VVATIETDD
-73 PATFAQQ
+73 PAAFAQQ
-80 LREGAVQWLW
+80 LHEVAVQWLW
-90 QQWQTARERINS
+90 QQWQSARERMPN
-102 VPLDDHLAEEQI
+102 VPLDEHLAEEQI
-114 KHFLEFY
+114 KHLLEFY

-169 DTVLKLEQG
+169 DTVLKLDAG
-178 LRIPDEA
+178 LRIPEQA
-185 QREPLFLKR
+185 QQEPLFLKR

-205 RLLGEKGVPSTSYMA
+205 RLKGERGVPSTSYMA

-232 VQELQRIADHAPG
+232 VTELERIADNAPG

-260 EIEEGEPPLSNYL
+260 EVEEGEPRLSRYL
-273 QRHQTEID
+273 KDRLTEID
-281 QLRRRILDSL
+281 QLRRQILDSL
-291 SPRVSE
+291 SPRLSE
-297 CPPYYAILAA
+297 CPSYYAILAA
-307 DGDRMGQLISAQRDM
+307 DGDRMGQCISAQRDM
-322 QSHQKLSSAL
+322 DSHRRLSAAL
-332 ADVAEE
+332 AEVAEE
-338 MKKVVKQHHG
+338 MKKVVNQHHG

-369 CACQLAAAFRQAME
+369 CACELAAAFRKAME
-383 QFRKEK
+383 PFRGGSSEA
-389 NEDSGGT
+389 GT

-409 LQQALEWARAAE
+409 LQQSLEWARE
-421 AEAKKRRNAIAI
+421 AEREAKRWRNAIAI

-451 DPYLDE
+451 DPYLDG
-457 WKKWLKAFRAGLTRG
+457 WRQWLKAFRAGLTRG
-472 FPYELQHLAREVE
+472 FPYELQYLAREVE
-485 NASLSSE
+485 NASLSID
-492 SLRAEAMRIFDR
+492 SLRAEALRIFDR
-504 KMGREGS
+504 KTGREGS
-511 AAVKQFRPAFQQRIE
+511 AAVKQFRPAYQQRID
-526 TIGNA
+526 TIGNT
-531 NDLRAFA
+531 DELRAFA

>member
-26 QAGSKLLQ
+26 QAGSQLLQ
-34 QLAMHLAQDIQD
+34 QLAMHLAQHIQG

-57 QVPGPNK
+57 EQPGPNK
-64 VVATLDADD
+64 VVATIETDD
-73 PATFAQQ
+73 PAAFAQQ
-80 LREGAVQWLW
+80 LREVAVQWLW
-90 QQWQTARERINS
+90 QQWQSARERMPN
-102 VPLDDHLAEEQI
+102 VPLDEHLAEEQI
-114 KHFLEFY
+114 KQFLEFY

-169 DTVLKLEQG
+169 DTVLKLDAG
-178 LRIPDEA
+178 LRIPEQA
-185 QREPLFLKR
+185 QQEPLFLKR

-205 RLLGEKGVPSTSYMA
+205 RLKGERGVPSTSYMA

-232 VQELQRIADHAPG
+232 VTELERIADNAPG

-260 EIEEGEPPLSNYL
+260 EVEEGEPRLSRYL
-273 QRHQTEID
+273 KDRLTEID
-281 QLRRRILDSL
+281 QLRRQILDSL
-291 SPRVSE
+291 SPRLSE
-297 CPPYYAILAA
+297 CPSYYAILAA
-307 DGDRMGQLISAQRDM
+307 DGDRMGQCISAQRDM
-322 QSHQKLSSAL
+322 DSHRRLSAAL
-332 ADVAEE
+332 AEVAEE
-338 MKKVVKQHHG
+338 MKKVVNQHHG

-369 CACQLAAAFRQAME
+369 CACELAAAFRKAME
-383 QFRKEK
+383 PFRGGSSEA
-389 NEDSGGT
+389 GT

-409 LQQALEWARAAE
+409 LQQSLEWARE
-421 AEAKKRRNAIAI
+421 AEREAKRWRNAIAI

-451 DPYLDE
+451 DPYLDG
-457 WKKWLKAFRAGLTRG
+457 WRQWLKAFRAGLTRG
-472 FPYELQHLAREVE
+472 FPYELQYLAREVE
-485 NASLSSE
+485 NASLSID
-492 SLRAEAMRIFDR
+492 SLRAEALRIFDR
-504 KMGREGS
+504 KTGREGS
-511 AAVKQFRPAFQQRIE
+511 AAVKQFRPAYQQRID
-526 TIGNA
+526 TIGNT
-531 NDLRAFA
+531 DELRAFA

>member
-26 QAGSKLLQ
+26 QAGSQLLQ
-34 QLAMHLAQDIQD
+34 QLAMHLAQHIQG
-46 KGGTLIFPASA
+46 KGGSLIFPASA
-57 QVPGPNK
+57 EQPGPNK
-64 VVATLDADD
+64 VVAAIETDD
-73 PATFAQQ
+73 PAAFAQQ
-80 LREGAVQWLW
+80 LREVAVQWLW
-90 QQWQTARERINS
+90 QQWQSARERMPN
-102 VPLDDHLAEEQI
+102 VPLDEHLAEEQI
-114 KHFLEFY
+114 KQFLEFY

-169 DTVLKLEQG
+169 DTVLKLDAG
-178 LRIPDEA
+178 LRIPEQA
-185 QREPLFLKR
+185 QQEPLFLKR

-205 RLLGEKGVPSTSYMA
+205 RLKGEKGVPSTSYMA

-232 VQELQRIADHAPG
+232 VTELKRIADNAPG

-260 EIEEGEPPLSNYL
+260 EVEEGEPRLRRYL
-273 QRHQTEID
+273 KEHQADID
-281 QLRRRILDSL
+281 RLRRRILAKFGL
-291 SPRVSE
+291 SE
-297 CPPYYAILAA
+297 CPSYYAILAA
-307 DGDRMGQLISAQRDM
+307 DGDRMGQCISAQRDM
-322 QSHQKLSSAL
+322 DSHRRLSAAL
-332 ADVAEE
+332 AEVAEE
-338 MKKVVKQHHG
+338 MKKVVNQHHG

-355 DDLLAFLPVNQILS
+355 DDLLAFLPVNQVLS
-369 CACQLAAAFRQAME
+369 CACELAAAFRKAME
-383 QFRKEK
+383 PFRGGSSEA
-389 NEDSGGT
+389 GT

-409 LQQALEWARAAE
+409 LQQSLEWARE
-421 AEAKKRRNAIAI
+421 AEREAKRWRNAIAI

-451 DPYLDE
+451 DPYLDG
-457 WKKWLKAFRAGLTRG
+457 WRQWLKAFRAGLTRG
-472 FPYELQHLAREVE
+472 FPYELQYLAREVE
-485 NASLSSE
+485 NASLSID
-492 SLRAEAMRIFDR
+492 SLRAEALRIFDR
-504 KMGREGS
+504 KTGREGS
-511 AAVKQFRPAFQQRIE
+511 AAVKQFRPAYQQRID
-526 TIGNA
+526 TIGNT
-531 NDLRAFA
+531 DELRAFA

>member
-26 QAGSKLLQ
+26 QAGSQLLQ
-34 QLAMHLAQDIQD
+34 QLAMHLAQHIQG
-46 KGGTLIFPASA
+46 KGGSLIFPASA
-57 QVPGPNK
+57 QQPGPNK
-64 VVATLDADD
+64 VVATIETDD
-73 PATFAQQ
+73 PAAFAQQ
-80 LREGAVQWLW
+80 LREVAVQWLW
-90 QQWQTARERINS
+90 QQWQSARERMPN
-102 VPLDDHLAEEQI
+102 VPLDEHLAEEQI
-114 KHFLEFY
+114 KQFLEFY

-169 DTVLKLEQG
+169 DTVLKLDAG
-178 LRIPDEA
+178 LRIPEQA
-185 QREPLFLKR
+185 QQEPLFLKR

-205 RLLGEKGVPSTSYMA
+205 RLKGEKGVPSTSYMA

-232 VQELQRIADHAPG
+232 VTELKRIADNAPG

-260 EIEEGEPPLSNYL
+260 EVEEGEPRLSRYL
-273 QRHQTEID
+273 KEHQADID
-281 QLRRRILDSL
+281 RLRRRILDSL
-291 SPRVSE
+291 SPRLSE
-297 CPPYYAILAA
+297 CPSYYAILAA
-307 DGDRMGQLISAQRDM
+307 DGDRMGQCISAQRDM
-322 QSHQKLSSAL
+322 DSHRRLSAAL
-332 ADVAEE
+332 AEVAEE
-338 MKKVVKQHHG
+338 MKKVVNQHHG

-369 CACQLAAAFRQAME
+369 CACELAAAFRKAME
-383 QFRKEK
+383 PFRGGSSEA
-389 NEDSGGT
+389 GT

-409 LQQALEWARAAE
+409 LQQSLEWARE
-421 AEAKKRRNAIAI
+421 AEREAKRWRNAIAI

-451 DPYLDE
+451 DPYLDG
-457 WKKWLKAFRAGLTRG
+457 WRQWLKAFRAGLTRG
-472 FPYELQHLAREVE
+472 FPYELQYLAREVE
-485 NASLSSE
+485 NASLSID
-492 SLRAEAMRIFDR
+492 SLRAEALRIFDR
-504 KMGREGS
+504 KTGREGS
-511 AAVKQFRPAFQQRIE
+511 AAVKQFRPAYQQRID
-526 TIGNA
+526 TIGNT
-531 NDLRAFA
+531 DELRAFA

>member
-26 QAGSKLLQ
+26 QAGSQLLQ
-34 QLAMHLAQDIQD
+34 QLAMHLAQHIQG

-57 QVPGPNK
+57 QQPGPNK
-64 VVATLDADD
+64 VVATIETDD
-73 PATFAQQ
+73 PAAFAQQ
-80 LREGAVQWLW
+80 LREVAVQWLW
-90 QQWQTARERINS
+90 QQWQSARERMPN
-102 VPLDDHLAEEQI
+102 VPLDEHLAEEQI
-114 KHFLEFY
+114 KQFLEFY

-169 DTVLKLEQG
+169 DTVLKLDQG
-178 LRIPDEA
+178 LRIPEQA
-185 QREPLFLKR
+185 QKEPLFLKR

-205 RLLGEKGVPSTSYMA
+205 RLKGEKGVPSTSYMA

-232 VQELQRIADHAPG
+232 VTELKRIADNAPG

-260 EIEEGEPPLSNYL
+260 EVEEGEPRLSRYL
-273 QRHQTEID
+273 KDRLTEID
-281 QLRRRILDSL
+281 QLRRRILAKFGL
-291 SPRVSE
+291 SE

-322 QSHQKLSSAL
+322 ESHQKLSKAL
-332 ADVAEE
+332 ANVAEQ
-338 MKKVVKQHHG
+338 MKQVVDGHNG
-348 YTVYAGG
+348 YTIYAGG
-355 DDLLAFLPVNQILS
+355 DDLLAFLPVNQVLS
-369 CACQLAAAFRQAME
+369 CACELAAAFRKAME
-383 QFRKEK
+383 PFRG
-389 NEDSGGT
+389 DSSEAGT

-409 LQQALEWARAAE
+409 LQQSLEWARE
-421 AEAKKRRNAIAI
+421 AEREAKRWRNAIAV

-441 PLTAV
+441 PMTAV

-451 DPYLDE
+451 DPYLDG
-457 WKKWLKAFRAGLTRG
+457 WRQWLKAFRAGLTRG
-472 FPYELQHLAREVE
+472 LPYELQYLAREVE
-485 NASLSSE
+485 NASLSID

-504 KMGREGS
+504 KTGREGS
-511 AAVKQFRPAFQQRIE
+511 AAVKQFRPAYQQRID
-526 TIGNA
+526 TIGNT
-531 NDLRAFA
+531 DELRAFA

>member
-26 QAGSKLLQ
+26 QAGSQLLQ
-34 QLAMHLAQDIQD
+34 QLAMHLAQHIQG

-57 QVPGPNK
+57 EQPGPNK
-64 VVATLDADD
+64 VVATIETDD
-73 PATFAQQ
+73 PAAFAQQ
-80 LREGAVQWLW
+80 LREVAVQWLW
-90 QQWQTARERINS
+90 QQWQSARERMPN
-102 VPLDDHLAEEQI
+102 VPLDEHLAEEQM
-114 KHFLEFY
+114 KQFLEFY

-169 DTVLKLEQG
+169 DTVLKLDAG
-178 LRIPDEA
+178 LRIPEQA
-185 QREPLFLKR
+185 QQEPLFLKR

-205 RLLGEKGVPSTSYMA
+205 RLKGEKGVPSTSYMA

-232 VQELQRIADHAPG
+232 VTELKRIADNAPG

-260 EIEEGEPPLSNYL
+260 EVEEGEPRLSRYL
-273 QRHQTEID
+273 KEHQADID

-291 SPRVSE
+291 SPRLSE
-297 CPPYYAILAA
+297 CPSYYAILAA
-307 DGDRMGQLISAQRDM
+307 DGDRMGQCISAQRDM
-322 QSHQKLSSAL
+322 DSHRRLSAAL
-332 ADVAEE
+332 AEVAEE
-338 MKKVVKQHHG
+338 MKKVVNQHHG

-369 CACQLAAAFRQAME
+369 CACELAAAFRKAME
-383 QFRKEK
+383 PFRGGSSEA
-389 NEDSGGT
+389 GT

-409 LQQALEWARAAE
+409 LQQSLEWARE
-421 AEAKKRRNAIAI
+421 AEREAKRWRNAIAI

-451 DPYLDE
+451 DPYLDG
-457 WKKWLKAFRAGLTRG
+457 WRQWLKAFRAGLTRG
-472 FPYELQHLAREVE
+472 FPYELQYLAREVE
-485 NASLSSE
+485 NASLSID

-504 KMGREGS
+504 KTGREGS
-511 AAVKQFRPAFQQRIE
+511 AAVKLFRPAYQQRID
-526 TIGNA
+526 TIGNT
-531 NDLRAFA
+531 DELRAFA

>member
-1 MRYLLTLSIGPVQ
+1 MKYLLTLSIGPVQ

-64 VVATLDADD
+64 VVATIDTDD

-131 AQARHQAE
+131 PQARLQAE

-169 DTVLKLEQG
+169 DTVLKMENG
-178 LRIPDEA
+178 LRIPEQA
-185 QREPLFLKR
+185 QKEPLFLKR

-232 VQELQRIADHAPG
+232 VQELQSISDHAPG

-281 QLRRRILDSL
+281 QLRRRILTKFGL
-291 SPRVSE
+291 SE

-322 QSHQKLSSAL
+322 QSHQELSEAL
-332 ADVAEE
+332 ANVADK
-338 MKKVVKQHHG
+338 MRAVVKNHSG

-369 CACQLAAAFRQAME
+369 CACELAAAFRKAME
-383 QFRKEK
+383 PFCG
-389 NEDSGGT
+389 DSSEAGT

-409 LQQALEWARAAE
+409 LQQALEWARE
-421 AEAKKRRNAIAI
+421 AEKEAKNSRNAVAI

-441 PLTAV
+441 PMTAV

-457 WKKWLKAFRAGLTRG
+457 WRQWLKAFRAGLTRG

-504 KMGREGS
+504 KTGREGG
-511 AAVKQFRPAFQQRIE
+511 AAVKQFRPAFKQRMDR
-526 TIGNA
+526 IGKA
-531 NDLRAFA
+531 DELRAFA

>member
-26 QAGSKLLQ
+26 QAGSQLLQ
-34 QLAMHLAQDIQD
+34 QLAMHLAQHIQG

-57 QVPGPNK
+57 QQPGPNK

-90 QQWQTARERINS
+90 QQWQSARERINS

-169 DTVLKLEQG
+169 DTVLKLDQG
-178 LRIPDEA
+178 LRIPEQA
-185 QREPLFLKR
+185 QKEPLFLKR

-205 RLLGEKGVPSTSYMA
+205 RLLGDKGVPSTSFMA
-220 AQAILPI
+220 AQSILPI

-260 EIEEGEPPLSNYL
+260 EIEEGEPPLSRYL
-273 QRHQTEID
+273 KDRLTEID
-281 QLRRRILDSL
+281 QLRRRILAKFGL
-291 SPRVSE
+291 SE
-297 CPPYYAILAA
+297 CPSYYAILAA

-322 QSHQKLSSAL
+322 DSHQKLSKAL
-332 ADVAEE
+332 ANVAEQ
-338 MKKVVKQHHG
+338 MKQVVDGHNG
-348 YTVYAGG
+348 YTIYAGG
-355 DDLLAFLPVNQILS
+355 DDLLAFLPVNQVLS
-369 CACQLAAAFRQAME
+369 CACQLAAAFSKAME
-383 QFRKEK
+383 QFRKDK

-409 LQQALEWARAAE
+409 LQQALEWARE
-421 AEAKKRRNAIAI
+421 AEREAKRWRNAIAI

-441 PLTAV
+441 PMTAV
-446 TAFKD
+446 TSFQK
-451 DPYLDE
+451 DPYLDG
-457 WKKWLKAFRAGLTRG
+457 WRQWLKAFRAGLTRG
-472 FPYELQHLAREVE
+472 FPYELQYLAREVE

-492 SLRAEAMRIFDR
+492 SLRAEALRIFDR
-504 KMGREGS
+504 KMGREGRATVEAYRPHLERAIHGIDS
-511 AAVKQFRPAFQQRIE
+511 ADK
-526 TIGNA
+526 
-531 NDLRAFA
+531 LRAFA

-552 GVEVRS
+552 GVEVRL

>member
-26 QAGSKLLQ
+26 QAGSQLLQ
-34 QLAMHLAQDIQD
+34 QLAMHLAQHIQG

-57 QVPGPNK
+57 EQPGPNK
-64 VVATLDADD
+64 VVATIETDD
-73 PATFAQQ
+73 PAAFAQQ
-80 LREGAVQWLW
+80 LREVAVQWLW
-90 QQWQTARERINS
+90 QQWPSARERMPN
-102 VPLDDHLAEEQI
+102 VPLDEHLAEEQI
-114 KHFLEFY
+114 KQFLEFY

-169 DTVLKLEQG
+169 DTVLKLDAG
-178 LRIPDEA
+178 LRIPEQA
-185 QREPLFLKR
+185 QQEPLFLKR

-205 RLLGEKGVPSTSYMA
+205 RLKGERGVPSTSYMA

-232 VQELQRIADHAPG
+232 VTELERIADNAPG

-260 EIEEGEPPLSNYL
+260 EVEEGEPRLSRYL
-273 QRHQTEID
+273 KDRLTEID
-281 QLRRRILDSL
+281 QLRRQILDSL
-291 SPRVSE
+291 SPRLSE
-297 CPPYYAILAA
+297 CPSYYAILAA
-307 DGDRMGQLISAQRDM
+307 DGDRMGQCISAQRDM
-322 QSHQKLSSAL
+322 DSHRRLSAAL
-332 ADVAEE
+332 AEVAEE
-338 MKKVVKQHHG
+338 MKKVVNQHHG

-369 CACQLAAAFRQAME
+369 CACELAAAFRKAME
-383 QFRKEK
+383 PFRGGSSEA
-389 NEDSGGT
+389 GT

-409 LQQALEWARAAE
+409 LQQSLEWARE
-421 AEAKKRRNAIAI
+421 AEREAKRWRNAIAI

-451 DPYLDE
+451 DPYLDG
-457 WKKWLKAFRAGLTRG
+457 WRQWLKAFRAGLTRG
-472 FPYELQHLAREVE
+472 FPYELQYLAREVE
-485 NASLSSE
+485 NASLSID
-492 SLRAEAMRIFDR
+492 SLRAEALRIFDR
-504 KMGREGS
+504 KTGREGS
-511 AAVKQFRPAFQQRIE
+511 AAVKQFRPAYQQRID
-526 TIGNA
+526 TIGNT
-531 NDLRAFA
+531 DELRAFA